1 MRSQE
6 MDFPLFQLQQTGGIT
21 SDQNN
26 ELHSAKHDTTAACRQ
41 GKVQQV

>member
-6 MDFPLFQLQQTGGIT
+6 MDFPWFQLQQTGGIT